1 MRLIV
6 LPIEEE
12 VMEALIK
19 ANNDIL
25 LDSFKG
31 LLEQTVSQIKL
42 SNEESVKGQTKEI
55 KRHTFN
61 ESHKFKKKGELGPV
75 QV

>member
-12 VMEALIK
+12 VMEALIE

-25 LDSFKG
+25 LHSFKG
-31 LLEQTVSQIKL
+31 LLEQTVSQIKQW
-42 SNEESVKGQTKEI
+42 NEESVESQTKEI

-61 ESHKFKKKGELGPV
+61 KSHKFKKKANYD
-75 QV
+75 QF

>member
-42 SNEESVKGQTKEI
+42 SNEETVGVFTQVARSLYQRESVKLALRFQTL
-55 KRHTFN
+55 
-61 ESHKFKKKGELGPV
+61 SL
-75 QV
+75 